1 MSDIN
6 EHVIITTN
14 PSVEVWLAAACLMHY
29 NFHSP
34 KPVALAKDTKIL
46 PQELLNGEDVFI
58 IGRHSPAVRFSVDLM
73 NKGSSVTLISR
84 GSVSISFSRDAQ
96 THEISNELLEI
107 MHKAYPLLSHPMMA
121 YGCSNGECN
130 GDFDY
135 PLPPIIRAVQ
145 SAFLFE
151 RGLVTSIEECH
162 STLYNLLE
170 EYIKQE
176 PLPEYKNLEDLFNMD
191 SVELYYWLRN
201 QVKEPEP
208 CITLTDIKRPDNPSL
223 DFVIKN
229 DQVAKVEE
237 KTRATEVQK
246 DSKPEVQEEHKPIPP
261 KCTTTKSDKPVT
273 PKQSNPHKMFKHIVI
288 PGKGNGLIPKQTME
302 VVPVQNMHGEIY
314 GHIGDKVYKDTTF
327 KIYDININ
335 GFNKYEGG
343 CFTSLSKLKVGVI
356 DSLPNIMYCGKTST
370 PDLFKLLKNDL
381 QVDIADELDIVIGV
395 RGKYAKDKYNYE
407 LHVLVYS
414 RVPNICLQS
423 DDGKFFTMFTKNDR
437 YNNNHLELVFDYA
450 TRYNNG
456 IIDTFTLQNPDSL
469 YTLKFEIV
477 SISESGVATVNTIAT
492 KKLRQEDSNGN
503 PDL

>member
-58 IGRHSPAVRFSVDLM
+58 IGRHSPAVHFSVDLM

-96 THEISNELLEI
+96 THKISNELLEI
-107 MHKAYPLLSHPMMA
+107 MHKAYPLLSYPMMA
-121 YGCSNGECN
+121 YGCSNWDCN

-208 CITLTDIKRPDNPSL
+208 CITLSDIKRPDNPSL
-223 DFVIKN
+223 DFVIK
-229 DQVAKVEE
+229 DDKVTKMEEE
-237 KTRATEVQK
+237 KT
-246 DSKPEVQEEHKPIPP
+246 
-261 KCTTTKSDKPVT
+261 KS
-273 PKQSNPHKMFKHIVI
+273 
-288 PGKGNGLIPKQTME
+288 
-302 VVPVQNMHGEIY
+302 
-314 GHIGDKVYKDTTF
+314 
-327 KIYDININ
+327 
-335 GFNKYEGG
+335 
-343 CFTSLSKLKVGVI
+343 
-356 DSLPNIMYCGKTST
+356 
-370 PDLFKLLKNDL
+370 
-381 QVDIADELDIVIGV
+381 
-395 RGKYAKDKYNYE
+395 R
-407 LHVLVYS
+407 
-414 RVPNICLQS
+414 
-423 DDGKFFTMFTKNDR
+423 
-437 YNNNHLELVFDYA
+437 
-450 TRYNNG
+450 
-456 IIDTFTLQNPDSL
+456 
-469 YTLKFEIV
+469 
-477 SISESGVATVNTIAT
+477 
-492 KKLRQEDSNGN
+492 
-503 PDL
+503 